1 MKKLGMILVI
11 LMSKRNF
18 FCKKA
23 LFLSVFF
30 FIILSNNSLSQS
42 SSHTI
47 EYEVNENNPL
57 RYEKDQAELYAKNDY
72 RSRELGDNI
81 SSVNRIEQS
90 SLGSS
95 ATVNTQSVGRGVFVK
110 TNNTKFEYLSEGS
123 RLFLKVT
130 IYGKIKESIELAN
143 IDTKLM
149 NRYPGGQEHLFNKFY
164 TIKEGS
170 DLVPYIRSNKKLF
183 VSIFYLDNYREKV
196 DLHVPYNST
205 ENKLNEEIKSGRDYY
220 FNYESNQTIE
230 VGVSDLNS
238 VVAYDKII
246 YVFSIEPFSFERG
259 TGEYPQFDKKDF
271 EKMQDKWF
279 SSDKFQIME
288 FDILVER

>member
-11 LMSKRNF
+11 LMSKRNIF
-18 FCKKA
+18 YKKA

-72 RSRELGDNI
+72 RSREIGDNI

-95 ATVNTQSVGRGVFVK
+95 ATVNTQSVGRGVFIK
-110 TNNTKFEYLSEGS
+110 TNDTEFEYLSEGE
-123 RLFLKVT
+123 RLFLRVT
-130 IYGKIKESIELAN
+130 IYGRIKESKELAN
-143 IDTKLM
+143 IDIKLM
-149 NRYPGGQEHLFNKFY
+149 NGYPGGQEHLFNKFY
-164 TIKEGS
+164 TIKAGS
-170 DLVPYIRSNKKLF
+170 YLVPYIRSNKKLF

-196 DLHVPYNST
+196 DLHVPYNT
-205 ENKLNEEIKSGRDYY
+205 TVNKLNEEIKSGKDYY
-220 FNYESNQTIE
+220 FNYESNQTIKANI
-230 VGVSDLNS
+230 SDLNS
-238 VVAYDKII
+238 VVAYDKVI
-246 YVFSIEPFSFERG
+246 YVFSLEPFSFERG
-259 TGEYPQFDKKDF
+259 TGEYPQFDKK
-271 EKMQDKWF
+271 
-279 SSDKFQIME
+279 
-288 FDILVER
+288 ILKKCKTNGFHLKISNNGI